1 MRRAD
6 AKEYSMRLMYVAMTS
21 LIFASPVSAQ
31 SRGQDQGQDQASRDQ
46 QDQQDQAS
54 SPLPV
59 QTGRPA
65 SSSVGVVGQRQ
76 SAQAGVNAA
85 PLGRVN
91 ARIESRI
98 QSRIASRIDR
108 NYNPQPNSTSS
119 FTVAADQVRIAGA
132 GR

>member
-1 MRRAD
+1 MRAISIT
-6 AKEYSMRLMYVAMTS
+6 ALYLA
-21 LIFASPVSAQ
+21 FASPLSAQ
-31 SRGQDQGQDQASRDQ
+31 NYAQDKTQEQEQNQ
-46 QDQQDQAS
+46 LQTS

-59 QTGRPA
+59 QTGRNA

-85 PLGRVN
+85 PMGRVN

-98 QSRIASRIDR
+98 QSRIANRLDR
-108 NYNPQPNSTSS
+108 NYNPQSNSITS
-119 FTVAADQVRIAGA
+119 FTTAADQVRIAGA